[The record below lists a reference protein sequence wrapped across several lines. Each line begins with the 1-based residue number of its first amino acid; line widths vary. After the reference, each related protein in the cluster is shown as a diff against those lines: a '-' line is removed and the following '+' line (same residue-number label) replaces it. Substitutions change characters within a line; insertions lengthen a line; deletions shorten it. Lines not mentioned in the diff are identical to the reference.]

1 MLRHFIL
8 ISLLVLCGLETTKA
22 QSLIDPLKARCFEL
36 GFEAIE
42 EFEDILKMG
51 ELSNAEASHNS
62 KLISTSTL
70 GRPRPCMSSTRPE
83 KASKS

>member
-42 EFEDILKMG
+42 EFEDI
-51 ELSNAEASHNS
+51 
-62 KLISTSTL
+62 
-70 GRPRPCMSSTRPE
+70 
-83 KASKS
+83 